1 MVRRLPLAAATDFV
15 ITSVFER
22 IFDRFGDLRLDD
34 LRIGTGIDRT
44 YRNNRDIDVR
54 DKTHR
59 EPLVT
64 YYPDQQD
71 DEVQYGGEHRPAY
84 GYIG

>member
-1 MVRRLPLAAATDFV
+1 
-15 ITSVFER
+15 
-22 IFDRFGDLRLDD
+22 LRV
-34 LRIGTGIDRT
+34 GTGIDRT

-64 YYPDQQD
+64 YYADQQD
-71 DEVQYGGEHRPAY
+71 DKVQYGGEHRPSY